1 MKPET
6 FKAVLRGAAVA
17 VLFIIIFCA
26 DSLIEFIL

>member
-6 FKAVLRGAAVA
+6 IKSILRGAAVA

-26 DSLIEFIL
+26 DSLIELVL